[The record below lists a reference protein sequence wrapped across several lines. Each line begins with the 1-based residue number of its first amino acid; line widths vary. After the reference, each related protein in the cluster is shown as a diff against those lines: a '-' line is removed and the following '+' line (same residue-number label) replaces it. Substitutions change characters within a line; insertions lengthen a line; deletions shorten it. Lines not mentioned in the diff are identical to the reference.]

1 MTIDFHTHLLPP
13 SFGERADELR
23 RRDATFAALF
33 ARGDARMATAADLLA
48 AMERDG
54 IETSVAVGYGWCDG
68 EVAREANDY
77 LLEAQQRHPGRIV
90 AFCSVDPG
98 WGDGALREA
107 ERCLDAGARGI
118 GELHPSSQRTPL
130 PDGAG
135 VAELMRLA
143 SERGAPVLVHGS
155 EPVGHAYP
163 GKGETHP
170 AQLIALAERYPE
182 TTFVFAHWGGGL
194 PFYALMPEVRG
205 ALANAYVDTAASPFL
220 YDEAV
225 YPTALAQLGADRV
238 LFGSDYPLLPA
249 SRVMAQAQRT
259 LPADQLRGLLHDNAA
274 HLLGQAS

>member
-1 MTIDFHTHLLPP
+1 MTIDSHTHLLPP
-13 SFGERADELR
+13 SFRERAGELR

-33 ARGDARMATAADLLA
+33 ARDDARMASAADLLA

-54 IETSVAVGYGWCDG
+54 IETSVAAGYGWCDPG
-68 EVAREANDY
+68 VAREANDY
-77 LLEAQQRHPGRIV
+77 LLEAQQRYPGRIV
-90 AFCSVDPG
+90 ALCSVDPG

-118 GELHPSSQRTPL
+118 GELHPSIQRTPL
-130 PDGAG
+130 PDGPG

-143 SERGAPVLVHGS
+143 SEHGAPVLVHGS

-170 AQLIALAERYPE
+170 ARLLALAERYPE
-182 TTFVFAHWGGGL
+182 TTFIFAHWGGGL

-205 ALANAYVDTAASPFL
+205 ALANAYVDTAASPLL

-225 YPTALAQLGADRV
+225 YPTALAQLGAERV
-238 LFGSDYPLLPA
+238 LFGSDYPLLSA

-259 LPADQLRGLLHDNAA
+259 LPPDQLRALLHDNAA
-274 HLLGQAS
+274 QLLRRR